1 MNAFL
6 RRYKKGTDAVG
17 AFLFALLLGTFILQI
32 SARFIFGT
40 PLSWTDE
47 FVVVLYIWMIL
58 WAAALMLEE
67 RAHVLFDLVY
77 NLVPPRFKRVM
88 AITACVLIGVLF
100 ACAIPASWDYIS
112 FMKRESTAVLGIP
125 FNWVFLPFMFV
136 LIAIPIRYILRLRRL
151 LGRNWKEEV

>member
-32 SARFIFGT
+32 GARFIFGN

-58 WAAALMLEE
+58 WAAALIWVTLCVPYQI
-67 RAHVLFDLVY
+67 AYPDLPE
-77 NLVPPRFKRVM
+77 LR
-88 AITACVLIGVLF
+88 
-100 ACAIPASWDYIS
+100 
-112 FMKRESTAVLGIP
+112 STGH
-125 FNWVFLPFMFV
+125 F
-136 LIAIPIRYILRLRRL
+136 
-151 LGRNWKEEV
+151 

>member
-1 MNAFL
+1 MKAL
-6 RRYKKGTDAVG
+6 QRIYKKGTDAVG

-32 SARFIFGT
+32 GARFIFGK

-88 AITACVLIGVLF
+88 AVIGCVMIGVLF
-100 ACAIPASWDYIS
+100 AWAIPASWDYIS
-112 FMKRESTAVLGIP
+112 FMKRESTSVLGIP
-125 FNWVFLPFMFV
+125 FNWVFSPFMLV
-136 LIAIPIRYILRLRRL
+136 LIAIPVRSILRLRRL
-151 LGRNWKEEV
+151 LGRNWEDEI